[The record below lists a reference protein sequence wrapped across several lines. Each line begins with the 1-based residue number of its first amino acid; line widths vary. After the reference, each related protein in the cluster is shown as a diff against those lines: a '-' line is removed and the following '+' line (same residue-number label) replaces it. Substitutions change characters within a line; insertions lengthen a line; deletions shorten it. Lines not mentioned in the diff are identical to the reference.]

1 MEWKKIFALIG
12 ASIIISVGINGF
24 LIPHELLDGGM
35 IGIGLILNYA
45 YGIKAG
51 LAILVLS
58 LPIYVYVLI
67 KARPLFY
74 KSIHGLLL
82 TSLMI
87 DALSPLAQEINVP
100 VIQSAIIGGLLVG
113 SGIGLMLRYETS
125 TGGLDLLALFVA
137 RKVKLNVGILILLI
151 DLTVLISG
159 HFLIG
164 ISFVESVIV
173 VCCVGG
179 MTAWVTK
186 EPHPH
191 PPLLLHTRNHKG
203 K

>member
-1 MEWKKIFALIG
+1 VEWKKFFALVG
-12 ASIIISVGINGF
+12 ASLIISVGINGF

-58 LPIYVYVLI
+58 LPIYVYALI
-67 KARPLFY
+67 KSRPLFY

-82 TSLMI
+82 TSFLI
-87 DALSPLAQEINVP
+87 DALSPLAHEIAVP
-100 VIQSAIIGGLLVG
+100 LLQSAVIGGLLVG

-125 TGGLDLLALFVA
+125 TGGLDLLALFLS
-137 RKVKLNVGILILLI
+137 RKVKLNVGLLI
-151 DLTVLISG
+151 FLVDLTVLLSG

-164 ISFVESVIV
+164 ISFVESAIV
-173 VCCVGG
+173 VCCVGC

-186 EPHPH
+186 EKHPH
-191 PPLLLHTRNHKG
+191 TTFLFRTKQ
-203 K
+203 

>member
-1 MEWKKIFALIG
+1 MEWKKFFALIG
-12 ASIIISVGINGF
+12 ASLIISVGINGF
-24 LIPHELLDGGM
+24 LVPHELLDGGM

-58 LPIYVYVLI
+58 LPIYAYALI
-67 KARPLFY
+67 KARRLFY

-87 DALSPLAQEINVP
+87 DAMSPLAHEVNVP
-100 VIQSAIIGGLLVG
+100 VFQSAVIGGLLVG

-125 TGGLDLLALFVA
+125 TGGLDLLALFLS
-137 RKVKLNVGILILLI
+137 RKVNINVGVLIFLV
-151 DLTVLISG
+151 DLTVLLTG

-186 EPHPH
+186 EKH
-191 PPLLLHTRNHKG
+191 PPTPILSHTRNHRG

>member
-1 MEWKKIFALIG
+1 MEKFFALIG
-12 ASIIISVGINGF
+12 SSVIISVGINGF

-58 LPIYVYVLI
+58 LPIYMYALI
-67 KARPLFY
+67 KARRLFY

-87 DALSPLAQEINVP
+87 DALSPLSHQIYVP
-100 VIQSAIIGGLLVG
+100 ILQSAVIGGLLVG

-125 TGGLDLLALFVA
+125 SGGLDLLALFLS
-137 RKVKLNVGILILLI
+137 RKVKLNVGFLIFLV
-151 DLTVLISG
+151 DLTVLLFG
-159 HFLIG
+159 HFFIG
-164 ISFVESVIV
+164 ISFIESAIV
-173 VCCVGG
+173 VCSVGC
-179 MTAWVTK
+179 MTAWFTK
-186 EPHPH
+186 EKHPH
-191 PPLLLHTRNHKG
+191 TPFLFRSKP
-203 K
+203 